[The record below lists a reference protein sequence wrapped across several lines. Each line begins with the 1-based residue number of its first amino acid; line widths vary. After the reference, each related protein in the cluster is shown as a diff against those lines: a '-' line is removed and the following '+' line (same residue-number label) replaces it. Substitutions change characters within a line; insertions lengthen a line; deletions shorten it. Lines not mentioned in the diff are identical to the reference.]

1 MHLAQHRLPRKATHR
16 PHRLPLS
23 RAPLRERVIYYL
35 LYVEP
40 APAHARR
47 TATTAAVAAGGD
59 AHPATAMAECAAAYE
74 LHHTLH
80 GPWHSAGLTL
90 VALATNL
97 FIASDS
103 RRPSHC
109 ALTD

>member
-1 MHLAQHRLPRKATHR
+1 
-16 PHRLPLS
+16 
-23 RAPLRERVIYYL
+23 
-35 LYVEP
+35 
-40 APAHARR
+40 
-47 TATTAAVAAGGD
+47 
-59 AHPATAMAECAAAYE
+59 MAECAAAYE

-97 FIASDS
+97 LASDS
-103 RRPSHC
+103 RRPSHY